1 MNRVLST
8 LTLLIT
14 LLFAPSAQ
22 SQIQDPHSPYMDGYL
37 KWDTGD
43 YIGAIE
49 DFLDILNGPDADL
62 YFDDIAK
69 LTGEIYKVDK
79 ISTDGRNPVFSP
91 DNTHFLWNDLTG
103 NEPVMKIGKITESG
117 VEHLHTVE
125 GADLQFS
132 PDGRHAIFFGT
143 EVTQKLEQLQDELS
157 EAFNARDRAEI
168 NRLRAEVQYEASL
181 NTSLYRFDLQS
192 GSTDKIDTGNL
203 IVRTPSFDENGLL
216 WFSGLN
222 PDQADRSHIHT
233 VNIESRSLN
242 QVTTERGFFDAPL
255 PVPGSDRV
263 VFNTYTTSP
272 FPLPA
277 TIERHS
283 YDVENGIILF
293 SREQGELNKWA
304 GQAPVL
310 SASGNRLAFMVN
322 DDGDTAIH
330 SVDLNSRSP
339 EAIEMVS
346 SSDPIQNPALSPDGS
361 KLAYMLREGISWNL
375 HMVHTADGTHEQLS
389 FDIQHELFPHFLNDE
404 KVLGMM
410 GESRHRR
417 SHIYDVNTKDFYR
430 LFHNNSIRT
439 VSMENDWEPSPN
451 GTKLLVVAQRGG
463 DTIAPEQGVY
473 LVRIGDKIS
482 KETLINRLQANLKS
496 EQELLAGAERM
507 FEPIHD
513 SVKELTEE
521 INLTR
526 LYHYQKDL
534 YDFGS
539 KHMTQPGNQ
548 KASAYIYETLKSF
561 GYEPE
566 LQWFNPS
573 GDIETANVIARLEGT
588 EHPEVVYILS
598 SHFDSVQRSPG
609 ADDNTSGTAV
619 LLEAARVLANNP
631 QPATIIFASLTAEES
646 GLLGAREFVRVAEE
660 EGLWA
665 QGVVN
670 NDMMGWT
677 RHHRLDNTIRFSNHG
692 IKNVQ
697 HSGAILFT
705 DLITYDSRY
714 YRFTDAHVFFDAYG
728 DVLGGIGSYP
738 ILGNPN
744 YHQTTDRLETINHR
758 LVQEVSRST
767 TATLM
772 MLANAPSKVTG
783 LNVLDLGGNQTDVS
797 WDASPESD
805 IDFYIVKYTDQMG
818 NSHEQTV
825 RGTETS
831 LNRADISK
839 PISVKAVNNRGIQGW
854 DWTVWE

>member
-1 MNRVLST
+1 
-8 LTLLIT
+8 
-14 LLFAPSAQ
+14 
-22 SQIQDPHSPYMDGYL
+22 MDGYI
-37 KWDTGD
+37 KWDEGN
-43 YIGAIE
+43 YIGAVE
-49 DFLDILNGPDADL
+49 DFLEILDGPDADL

-69 LTGEIYKVDK
+69 LTGEIYKVNE
-79 ISTDGRNPVFSP
+79 ISADGRNPVFSP
-91 DNTHFLWNDLTG
+91 DNTHFAWVDLTG
-103 NEPVMKIGKITESG
+103 DEQIIKIARVTDSETEQ
-117 VEHLHTVE
+117 LHTVK
-125 GADLQFS
+125 GSDLQFS
-132 PDGRHAIFFGT
+132 PDGKHAIFFKT
-143 EVTQKLEQLQDELS
+143 EITQKMDRLQEQLS
-157 EAFNARDRAEI
+157 EAFNARDREAI
-168 NRLRAEVQYEASL
+168 NRLREEMQYESLL
-181 NTSLYRFDLQS
+181 NTALHKVDLQT
-192 GSTDKIDTGNL
+192 GSSEKIDTNKL
-203 IVRTPSFDENGLL
+203 MVRTLAFDEHGTL

-222 PDQADRSHIHT
+222 PDQSNRSDIYT
-233 VNIESRSLN
+233 LNLSDGSLN
-242 QVTTERGFFDAPL
+242 QITTEPGFYDAPL
-255 PVPGSDRV
+255 PVFGSNRV
-263 VFNTYTTSP
+263 IYNTYSSSSFPSP
-272 FPLPA
+272 A
-277 TIERHS
+277 NTEQHS
-283 YDVENGIILF
+283 YEIENGIVLF
-293 SREQGELNKWA
+293 NPDQGEVGQWI
-304 GQAPVL
+304 GQAPIL
-310 SASGNRLAFMVN
+310 SESGNRLAFITSRN
-322 DDGDTAIH
+322 NETAIH
-330 SVDLNSRSP
+330 SVNLKGSSLQ
-339 EAIEMVS
+339 AIELVS
-346 SSDPIQNPALSPDGS
+346 STNPIQNPALSPDGS
-361 KLAYMLREGISWNL
+361 KLAYMLREGISWDL
-375 HMVHTADGTHEQLS
+375 HMVHTADGSHEKLS
-389 FDIQHELFPHFLNDE
+389 YDIQHELFPHFLNNE

-417 SHIYDVNTKDFYR
+417 SHIYDVNTKEFHR
-430 LFHNNSIRT
+430 LFHNNIIRT
-439 VSMENDWEPSPN
+439 VSMENEWEPSPD
-451 GTKLLVVAQRGG
+451 GTKMLVVAQRGG

-482 KETLINRLQANLKS
+482 KQTLIDRLQVNLKS
-496 EQELLAGAERM
+496 EQELLAKAEKM

-513 SVKELTEE
+513 SVKGLTEE

-548 KASAYIYETLKSF
+548 KAIDYIYETLKSF

-573 GDIETANVIARLEGT
+573 GDIETANVVARLEGT
-588 EHPEVVYILS
+588 EHPDVVYILS

-660 EGLWA
+660 DGLWA
-665 QGVVN
+665 HGVVN

-692 IKNVQ
+692 IKDVQ

-744 YHQTTDRLETINHR
+744 YHQTTDLLETINHR

-772 MLANAPSKVTG
+772 MLANAPSKVSG
-783 LNVLDLGGNQTDVS
+783 LDVLDLGGNQTDAS
-797 WDASPESD
+797 WDPSPESD

-825 RGTETS
+825 QGTETT
-831 LNRADISK
+831 LNRADLAQ
-839 PISVKAVNNRGIQGW
+839 PVSVVAVNSRGIQGW
-854 DWTVWE
+854 DWTVWEE